1 VAGLCA
7 RSPRL
12 SREDLAS
19 AGTLGLINAAGT
31 WNASMDVPFTVYAR
45 GRIQTA
51 CIDEIRAMDWTTRRA
66 HQRIKEARAVT
77 ETLAAQ
83 LHRAPTVDELADAL
97 GVDRETATKAL
108 TEEAR
113 TVTSLD
119 AVLEESLVA
128 DSPTPEQAAI
138 ETERNQFLH
147 AAVAALPERMRY
159 IVEQIYFEDRTVTQ
173 LADEFGSTHAAVSQQ
188 RSEAIRLLQDSH
200 SSCYEGRT
208 EPARS
213 KVSGSRHN
221 AYMSTVREHT
231 TGGITRPGFRVP
243 ALAGAL

>member
-1 VAGLCA
+1 M
-7 RSPRL
+7 
-12 SREDLAS
+12 E
-19 AGTLGLINAAGT
+19 
-31 WNASMDVPFTVYAR
+31 VPFTVYAR

-51 CIDEIRAMDWTTRRA
+51 CIDDVRATDWTTRRA
-66 HQRIKEARAVT
+66 HQRIKQARAVT
-77 ETLAAQ
+77 ETLSAQ
-83 LHRAPTVDELADAL
+83 LRRPPTVDELADAM

-113 TVTSLD
+113 TVTSLG
-119 AVLEESLVA
+119 ALLEESLVA
-128 DSPTPEQAAI
+128 DSPTPEQAAM

-159 IVEQIYFEDRTVTQ
+159 IVEQIYFEDRSVTE

-200 SSCYEGRT
+200 TSCYEGRS

-213 KVSGSRHN
+213 KISANRRN

-231 TGGITRPGFRVP
+231 TGGLTRAGFRVP
-243 ALAGAL
+243 ALAGAV